1 MSTSQTNCGSFQVL
15 VDAIQTETTD
25 ISLDVLPS
33 STETECTECTDSTI
47 SPKSVDFA
55 AQFPAIQHEDHSY
68 YKPACE
74 YQNIDHNAAHSVT
87 IFLV

>member
-33 STETECTECTDSTI
+33 STETECTESAQTVRF
-47 SPKSVDFA
+47 PPSVDFA
-55 AQFPAIQHEDHSY
+55 AQFPAIQHEDHRY
-68 YKPACE
+68 YNPACE